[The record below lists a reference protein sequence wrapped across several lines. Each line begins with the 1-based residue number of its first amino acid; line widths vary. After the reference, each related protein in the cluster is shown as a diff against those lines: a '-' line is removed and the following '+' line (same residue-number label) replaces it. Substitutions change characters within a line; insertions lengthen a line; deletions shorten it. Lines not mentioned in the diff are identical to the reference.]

1 MSDSEVHALSPTQHC
16 QAWLWQ
22 TRQSPA
28 LEECLTS
35 GTGEKAEH
43 TVCGRGEVGSAAA
56 GKIDE
61 LLTWVFIS
69 IISMLIFKLLELS
82 RIADI
87 VHTQTEGQNV
97 LENHMEIVQDH
108 YPPCTH
114 QLLLWH
120 NSSFFQSF

>member
-1 MSDSEVHALSPTQHC
+1 M
-16 QAWLWQ
+16 
-22 TRQSPA
+22 
-28 LEECLTS
+28 
-35 GTGEKAEH
+35 
-43 TVCGRGEVGSAAA
+43 GSAAA

-69 IISMLIFKLLELS
+69 IISMLTFKLLELS